1 MTYYESPFYRVGG
14 YGIRSR
20 RSRHAPLVALITTA
34 LALAGCSEDD
44 ADPPVQET
52 DAPTLTMTPTNTK
65 TLRFEWDDNGAA
77 TRYRLLVNPD
87 GASGYSLAAGF
98 SGPRDR
104 YDQVVFL
111 PDRLNAAY
119 MLEACNSRGCASSE
133 AVYVSGG
140 LNQAIG
146 ALRRD
151 DNTVNGYFGT
161 DVALSADG
169 STLAVGTP
177 GDEGADGTV
186 AYAGAVQVFRRDGAD
201 WSREAVLRA
210 DHPGQYDQLGEAL
223 ALNADG
229 TVLAA
234 GAVRE
239 SSDATGI
246 NGDGANDNAANS
258 GAAYVFRRDGD
269 AWHQEAY
276 IKADNTDAGDYF
288 GFDLALS
295 DSGDRLAV
303 GAPFE
308 ASGVAGDGDDNGAS
322 QAGAV
327 YLFHQD
333 GGTWAQE
340 SYLKASNLAASDWF
354 GHQVALSGDGTVLA
368 ANALREASAATG
380 VNHEQ
385 NDDTAATAGAVYL
398 FRLNGGWNQDAYI
411 KASNTESADNFG
423 RSLALNR
430 DGDTLAVGA
439 NQEDSDG
446 DGVDAG
452 QADNGALSSGAAYV
466 FRHNG
471 SAWAQSA
478 YVKAANSDADDGFG
492 FRVALDA
499 AGETLAVSAQGEQ
512 STAAGIDGAQADNAA
527 DGAGAVYLFRLD
539 GGVWTQRQYLKA
551 PTPDSDDRFG
561 QGLALAAD
569 GDTLAAGAPNDDGTG
584 NGASNSGAVFV
595 Y

>member
-34 LALAGCSEDD
+34 LALVGCSEDD
-44 ADPPVQET
+44 ADPPVQDT

-98 SGPRDR
+98 SGPRNR
-104 YDQVVFL
+104 YDQIVFL

-151 DNTVNGYFGT
+151 DNAVNGYFGT

-246 NGDGANDNAANS
+246 DGDGANDNAA
-258 GAAYVFRRDGD
+258 
-269 AWHQEAY
+269 
-276 IKADNTDAGDYF
+276 
-288 GFDLALS
+288 
-295 DSGDRLAV
+295 
-303 GAPFE
+303 
-308 ASGVAGDGDDNGAS
+308 
-322 QAGAV
+322 
-327 YLFHQD
+327 
-333 GGTWAQE
+333 
-340 SYLKASNLAASDWF
+340 
-354 GHQVALSGDGTVLA
+354 
-368 ANALREASAATG
+368 
-380 VNHEQ
+380 
-385 NDDTAATAGAVYL
+385 
-398 FRLNGGWNQDAYI
+398 
-411 KASNTESADNFG
+411 
-423 RSLALNR
+423 
-430 DGDTLAVGA
+430 
-439 NQEDSDG
+439 
-446 DGVDAG
+446 
-452 QADNGALSSGAAYV
+452 SSGAAYV
-466 FRHNG
+466 FHHNG

-478 YVKAANSDADDGFG
+478 YVKAPNSDADDGFG

-512 STAAGIDGAQADNAA
+512 STAAGIDGAQADNTA

-539 GGVWTQRQYLKA
+539 GGVWARRHYLKA